1 MATSTQNNTRQ
12 FSRRDLFSIIAVLAA
27 FGIAIAAAFVTGT
40 GTGQVTRGV
49 ENISFTWQNWLGDFG
64 TLLPVGFA
72 FVAGMVAAVNPC
84 GFAMLPA
91 YLGIY
96 LGSAEQKAKQGG
108 AFSGTV
114 VRALSVSAMVTLGFI
129 ILFGIA
135 GILLSIATST
145 IAQYLPWMGLI
156 IGAFLIIAA
165 GLMLSGKVLYSS
177 LGEQVADKL
186 GGSAQQASGRGYL
199 AYGLGY
205 GAASLSCTLPIFM
218 AVVGSTLAVSG
229 IVPAMAQFILYALGM
244 GFVITMFTLST
255 AIFKSALLANI
266 RGISRYVQP
275 VSGVLLLLA
284 GAYIVYYWL
293 SLGGLLETII

>member
-1 MATSTQNNTRQ
+1 MTASELSSKVNRY
-12 FSRRDLFSIIAVLAA
+12 RDTLAVIAVVIA
-27 FGIAIAAAFVTGT
+27 FAVAIGGAFVTGT
-40 GTGQVTRGV
+40 GTGQVTRSV
-49 ENISFTWQNWLGDFG
+49 ENISFAWSNWLGDFG
-64 TLLPVGFA
+64 SLLPVGFA

-96 LGSAEQKAKQGG
+96 LGSAEQRARQGLL
-108 AFSGTV
+108 ASHLM
-114 VRALSVSAMVTLGFI
+114 RALWVSAMVTLGFI

-145 IAQYLPWMGLI
+145 IAQYLPWMGLA
-156 IGAFLIIAA
+156 IGAVLVVVA
-165 GLMLSGKVLYSS
+165 GLMLSGKMMYSA
-177 LGEQVADKL
+177 LGEQVADRL
-186 GGSAQQASGRGYL
+186 GGSARQAGGRGYL
-199 AYGLGY
+199 AYGIGY
-205 GAASLSCTLPIFM
+205 GAASLSCTLPIFL

-229 IVPAMAQFILYALGM
+229 LIPAMLQFILYALGM
-244 GFVITMFTLST
+244 GFVITMLTVST

-275 VSGVLLLLA
+275 ASGALLLVA

-293 SLGGLLETII
+293 TLGGLLETIV